1 MTMTDQ
7 EQKVLR
13 SYCAFILKEYGFQFT
28 QHDPIIPAMFI
39 IHKEMQLN
47 NQNNKAIANLIK
59 EASSKMNS
67 KSFHFNAPGEA
78 WKFRMAG
85 AMKWFL
91 ASLLVLIVVAILTW
105 IWSISD
111 EVERAKDIIEINS
124 KANELLLQAKKD
136 NQGYF
141 YLDAKE
147 ATGNSIQFF
156 SEFEKRDAKTVRIYL
171 GREK

>member
-1 MTMTDQ
+1 MAMTDQ
-7 EQKVLR
+7 EQRALR
-13 SYCAFILKEYGFQFT
+13 SYCAFILKEYGFQFSPN
-28 QHDPIIPAMFI
+28 DPVIPALFI
-39 IHKEMQLN
+39 IHQEMQLN

-59 EASSKMNS
+59 EASSKMIS
-67 KSFHFNAPGEA
+67 KSFHFHSPGEA

-91 ASLLVLIVVAILTW
+91 TSLLLLIGVAIITW
-105 IWSISD
+105 IWSLSD
-111 EVERAKDIIEINS
+111 EVERAKDIIEMNG
-124 KANELLLQAKKD
+124 KATELLLQAKKD

-156 SEFEKRDAKTVRIYL
+156 SEFERRDSKTVRIYL